1 MRKEP
6 MTEREFDLLLE
17 TSLPETPPKEVV
29 NWVNPWRRALDQIL
43 VGFALKGITLHFLL
57 LQYILPAIG
66 TVLLFLGFRSLR
78 KENPWFRVCYG
89 IAMFNLAQTMVVLI
103 ANGTIY
109 NGAVSDFLLG
119 YTIPLLG
126 LNLVQYL
133 CFWLGFRTVRK
144 KAGLEPGAAS
154 AFLLFLWNAV
164 ICWLALQ
171 EVGNMP
177 LLLAGGFLVLYLC
190 ILRCLWTLSTQ
201 LDEAGYAVQAAPVRV
216 EDHLLAKIL
225 AGVLVVGLAVGYA
238 FFDSYPMEWTPAVE
252 TGQHQAIRDHLVEL
266 GMPAQVAEDL
276 TAEDLLA
283 CEGATEVLVDQRT
296 HPLREG
302 GTTEVGSG
310 QEELQIT
317 GVALRLEEDTW
328 KIIHHFQWVVDPG
341 FRGTE
346 ALQFWPAYR
355 QGQGW
360 AQAGDW
366 TGQLLY
372 DRDGQTYTA
381 PCYRFGAETYT
392 SQDWFMG
399 EYTATDVF
407 AEFSLP
413 EEGENHRGYAA
424 YDIKELREGWAV
436 DSWSNYYHQTS
447 KIQYPVQ
454 TAKEGRGDWSGRV
467 VRDIQDALQF
477 SVIEGTAE
485 LW

>member
-1 MRKEP
+1 MCKEP

-17 TSLPETPPKEVV
+17 TSLPEAPPSDVTK
-29 NWVNPWRRALDQIL
+29 WVNPWRRSMDRIL
-43 VGFALKGITLHFLL
+43 VGFAFQGITLHFLL

-66 TVLLFLGFRSLR
+66 SVLLLLGFRSLR
-78 KENPWFRVCYG
+78 KENLWFRVCYG

-109 NGAVSDFLLG
+109 SGAVSQFLLG

-126 LNLVQYL
+126 VDLCQYL
-133 CFWLGFRTVRK
+133 FFWLGFRAVRK
-144 KAGLEPGAAS
+144 KAGLAPGAAS
-154 AFLLFLWNAV
+154 AFALLVWNAI
-164 ICWLALQ
+164 ICWLGLL

-177 LLLAGGFLVLYLC
+177 LLIGGIILLLYIC

-201 LDEAGYAVQAAPVRV
+201 LDEAGYAVRAAPVRV
-216 EDHLLAKIL
+216 EDHLLVKLL
-225 AGVLVVGLAVGYA
+225 AAVLAVGLIVGYA
-238 FFDSYPMEWTPAVE
+238 FFDRYPMEWTPAVE

-296 HPLREG
+296 HPFREG

-346 ALQFWPAYR
+346 AIQFWPAYR
-355 QGQGW
+355 QGEGW
-360 AQAGDW
+360 ACENGW
-366 TGQLLY
+366 TGQVLC

-381 PCYRFGAETYT
+381 PYYFLEEETY
-392 SQDWFMG
+392 SGQDWFMG